1 MTDNHSKE
9 YNMKIRYAN
18 KFVKNLGM
26 VDTTTRVYQFIHDE
40 NESNYTNIIQ
50 FLIIHGLGLCINLDS
65 YISHMFYV

>member
-1 MTDNHSKE
+1 
-9 YNMKIRYAN
+9 MKIQYAN

-26 VDTTTRVYQFIHDE
+26 VDTTTRVYQFIHDD
-40 NESNYTNIIQ
+40 NESNYTKIIQ